1 MNKLNKK
8 IWERVNELLAAD
20 KAPDDILEQLDKLRK
35 KLPKSERVHFDDF
48 YEAAIV
54 KFDIVDPE

>member
-1 MNKLNKK
+1 M
-8 IWERVNELLAAD
+8 NELLAAD